1 MNRFTQRPA
10 IDVHQHLWPEPL
22 LEALRARRRPP
33 RLRDWTLELDGL
45 PDYPVDPAD
54 HDIAKRAETLAQD
67 GLDLALVSLSSALG
81 IETLPPREA
90 RTLIDAYHAGVSAL
104 PAGFGAWAAACLS
117 EPDPEALEADLA
129 DHADLARGL
138 VGLQLPATAL
148 LDQSGYDR
156 AAPLLS
162 VLERSGDP
170 LFIHP
175 GPARRPPNV
184 PPWWPAL
191 VAYPMQMH
199 AAWHAFAAFGRAQHP
214 RLRVCFG
221 LLAGL
226 APLHGERALSRVGL
240 RSTTDDLVFLETSS
254 YGTRAIDATVRV
266 LGVDTMVNG
275 SDRPYAKPVPA
286 DLGPALTHALR
297 RRNPARLFE
306 PQEVSHESVL
316 AARA

>member
-1 MNRFTQRPA
+1 MNRFTQQLPA

-22 LEALRARRRPP
+22 LEALRVRQRPP
-33 RLRDWTLELDGL
+33 RLRGWALELEGV
-45 PDYPVDPAD
+45 PDYPVEPAD
-54 HDIAKRAETLAQD
+54 HDLANRTATLAED
-67 GLDLALVSLSSALG
+67 GVDLALVSLSSALG
-81 IETLPPREA
+81 VETLPPTEA
-90 RTLIDAYHAGVSAL
+90 RTLIDAYHVGVSTL
-104 PAGFGAWAAACLS
+104 PADFGAWAAACLS
-117 EPDPEALEADLA
+117 EPDPDSLEAA
-129 DHADLARGL
+129 LARGL

-148 LDQSGYDR
+148 LDESGYDH

-162 VLERSGDP
+162 VLERQGRP

-199 AAWHAFAAFGRAQHP
+199 AAWHAFAAFGRPRHP
-214 RLRVCFG
+214 HLRVCFG

-240 RSTTDDLVFLETSS
+240 RSPTDDLVFLETSS
-254 YGTRAIDATVRV
+254 YGARAIDATVRV
-266 LGVDTMVNG
+266 LGVDTIVGG

-297 RRNPARLFE
+297 CRNPARLFE